1 MQAKTLLTTLAV
13 SAALVAGGAFV
24 VPVLAQGSSDKAA
37 TSAAPRLT
45 LAQVHDKLVAAGYRS
60 IDKIESERDRYEVK
74 ATDAEGRRV
83 ELYVDAVTAKVLKTE
98 VKRNQRKDDR
108 SSSDRPTEQRRN

>member
-1 MQAKTLLTTLAV
+1 MQAKTLITTLAV
-13 SAALVAGGAFV
+13 SAALIAGGAFV
-24 VPVLAQGSSDKAA
+24 VPVLAQSSGDKPAA
-37 TSAAPRLT
+37 SAGQRLT
-45 LAQVHDKLVAAGYRS
+45 PAQVHDKLVAAGYRA

-98 VKRNQRKDDR
+98 VKRDQRKDER
-108 SSSDRPTEQRRN
+108 SSGERPTEQRRS